1 VVPGEVS
8 AARVMKEYAP
18 RHPERV
24 RRIAG
29 KAPGTAPDHV
39 AKGWRSMN
47 SRVRSLL
54 VLFVLTA
61 LLGPTVE
68 TSEATRR
75 GGEPRPDAVLYEVTE
90 HAELGRGFR
99 VATSALEGWARPGSP
114 RCPTGLQEYAK
125 DVLAMADVRVK
136 VTPRCRVVA
145 TGKSTIDLSN
155 GRGRIHGKFWVVVN
169 SDATNLT
176 DAQELVVMTGD
187 FAAHVQAA
195 PDLKTI
201 DIVRPS
207 SFKPTEA
214 ILEFPVPDVASF
226 TGTFRLPF
234 TVHHTAVYQ
243 SERGTPAPVLPNER
257 ALGDPTVRV
266 EVHFD

>member
-1 VVPGEVS
+1 
-8 AARVMKEYAP
+8 
-18 RHPERV
+18 
-24 RRIAG
+24 
-29 KAPGTAPDHV
+29 
-39 AKGWRSMN
+39 MN

-54 VLFVLTA
+54 VLFVLVA

-68 TSEATRR
+68 TSEATHR
-75 GGEPRPDAVLYEVTE
+75 GDEPQPDAVLYELVE
-90 HAELGRGFR
+90 HAELDLVRFLR
-99 VATSALEGWARPGSP
+99 TATSALEGWARPGSP
-114 RCPTGLQEYAK
+114 LCPTGLQEYAK
-125 DVLAMADVRVK
+125 AVFKMFDIRVK

-145 TGKSTIDLSN
+145 TGKSTIDLSK
-155 GRGRIHGKFWVVVN
+155 GRGHIDGSFWVVVN

-187 FAAHVQAA
+187 FAAHVHVA

-201 DIVRPS
+201 DIVAPS
-207 SFKPTEA
+207 TFTPTGA
-214 ILEFPVPDVASF
+214 IQGFPVPDVAVPF

-243 SERGTPAPVLPNER
+243 SEQGTRVPVLPNER